1 MTEIKSLWGTKFE
14 KELKS
19 VWIGGSDERVDVDK
33 TKIKF
38 IDFYCVCEEIMS
50 PYDCTLNVVAEGAKR
65 IYEAL
70 AQINVCEDFGM
81 ARMMQSV
88 SKYYEGLK
96 TEYFFYIDSNSQK
109 QKITAWDFIKQS
121 YLKKIDPYHMKTNI
135 VGTRNTY
142 ESPVYANKKAVGD

>member
-1 MTEIKSLWGTKFE
+1 
-14 KELKS
+14 
-19 VWIGGSDERVDVDK
+19 
-33 TKIKF
+33 
-38 IDFYCVCEEIMS
+38 
-50 PYDCTLNVVAEGAKR
+50 
-65 IYEAL
+65 
-70 AQINVCEDFGM
+70 
-81 ARMMQSV
+81 MQSV

-142 ESPVYANKKAVGD
+142 ESPVYASKKAVGD

>member
-50 PYDCTLNVVAEGAKR
+50 PYDCTLNVVAEG
-65 IYEAL
+65 
-70 AQINVCEDFGM
+70 
-81 ARMMQSV
+81 QSGFTKHWHRLMSV
-88 SKYYEGLK
+88 
-96 TEYFFYIDSNSQK
+96 
-109 QKITAWDFIKQS
+109 KILVW
-121 YLKKIDPYHMKTNI
+121 L
-135 VGTRNTY
+135 
-142 ESPVYANKKAVGD
+142 E